1 IAVAALSAYL
11 FSIVSLFVGL
21 NEIYFDVTTAIIIVF
36 SWGNYYEG
44 RMKKDKNSLLRELM
58 ENRIQEARVQRN
70 GSTEMVGLEE
80 LLPAEEVL
88 VKAGERIP
96 VDGTIIEGQGVVNE
110 ALITGESQPVSKYP
124 GDRAISGTI
133 LTQNALT
140 IEVDE
145 EVQSTI
151 EKMIR
156 LMWDIQAGYS
166 GKQRLVDRI
175 ASYFVPGVLVLGA
188 ITFLFNIFTGVAV
201 SASLLS
207 ALAVLIVS
215 CPCALGLATPLA
227 VASGLRDA
235 LRNNII
241 FKTGAVFEKE
251 SHTDILAFDKTGTL
265 TTGRMQLLDGSDNP
279 EALAYAAMVEQYS
292 SHPVAEA
299 IARTANGSPNNVA
312 NFRSVSRGV
321 SGVID
326 DKTVLVGQPEWI
338 AENGY
343 TITAQ
348 QQSEITGARHN
359 GYVPTA
365 VAWNGQIESILVVGD
380 QVREE
385 TASFISSLK
394 KKGKKIAIITGD
406 SEEAARPLR
415 EKLQPDYLFAGAR
428 PESKTE
434 II

>member
-1 IAVAALSAYL
+1 
-11 FSIVSLFVGL
+11 
-21 NEIYFDVTTAIIIVF
+21 
-36 SWGNYYEG
+36 
-44 RMKKDKNSLLRELM
+44 
-58 ENRIQEARVQRN
+58 
-70 GSTEMVGLEE
+70 
-80 LLPAEEVL
+80 
-88 VKAGERIP
+88 
-96 VDGTIIEGQGVVNE
+96 
-110 ALITGESQPVSKYP
+110 
-124 GDRAISGTI
+124 
-133 LTQNALT
+133 
-140 IEVDE
+140 E

-151 EKMIR
+151 ENMIR

-201 SASLLS
+201 SSSLLS
-207 ALAVLIVS
+207 ALAVMIVS

-235 LRNNII
+235 LRKNII

-312 NFRSVSRGV
+312 DFRSVSRGV

-326 DKTVLVGQPEWI
+326 DKTILVGQPEWI

-348 QQSEITGARHN
+348 QQSEITVARHN

-434 II
+434 IIRELKKSGKVAMVGDGSNDARALAEAALGIAFGDLTAIAAESAQIVIPQDKLHKVTAAFTAMDLTKKRIRQNLGWAFLYNIIAIPLAVAGLINPLFAALAMASSSILVVANSSRKMKLS

>member
-1 IAVAALSAYL
+1 
-11 FSIVSLFVGL
+11 
-21 NEIYFDVTTAIIIVF
+21 
-36 SWGNYYEG
+36 
-44 RMKKDKNSLLRELM
+44 
-58 ENRIQEARVQRN
+58 
-70 GSTEMVGLEE
+70 
-80 LLPAEEVL
+80 
-88 VKAGERIP
+88 
-96 VDGTIIEGQGVVNE
+96 
-110 ALITGESQPVSKYP
+110 
-124 GDRAISGTI
+124 
-133 LTQNALT
+133 
-140 IEVDE
+140 
-145 EVQSTI
+145 
-151 EKMIR
+151 
-156 LMWDIQAGYS
+156 
-166 GKQRLVDRI
+166 
-175 ASYFVPGVLVLGA
+175 
-188 ITFLFNIFTGVAV
+188 GVAV
-201 SASLLS
+201 SSSLLS

-312 NFRSVSRGV
+312 DFRSVSRGV

-326 DKTVLVGQPEWI
+326 DKTILVGQPEWI

-343 TITAQ
+343 TITEQ

-394 KKGKKIAIITGD
+394 KTGKKIAIITGD

-428 PESKTE
+428 PESKPE
-434 II
+434 IIRELKKSGKVAMVGDGSNDALALAEADLGIAFGDLTAIAAE